1 MEAAVPADEPS
12 HVAARLTRWAQGG
25 VKMFGWIY
33 DKADWAVALLLVAA
47 IVTAVF
53 A

>member
-1 MEAAVPADEPS
+1 
-12 HVAARLTRWAQGG
+12 
-25 VKMFGWIY
+25 MFGWIY

>member
-1 MEAAVPADEPS
+1 
-12 HVAARLTRWAQGG
+12 
-25 VKMFGWIY
+25 MFGWIY

-47 IVTAVF
+47 IVAAVF